1 MNAAVTSRQDILEA
15 CRQLVRTNGWDA
27 VNIRTVAA
35 ACGVAV
41 GSIYN
46 YFGSKAELVSAT
58 VESVWCDIFHTPE
71 DPDLFQSAESC
82 VRWLYQ
88 RILYGAQTYPG
99 FFSMHSARF
108 FHLEKAEGRVRM
120 EQTWSHMM
128 DGLCTVLERD
138 ARVRPDAF
146 DSAFTPRVFAGAL
159 FSLLLGDMVRGQND
173 PAAALELVRRTLY

>member
-15 CRQLVRTNGWDA
+15 CRQLVRTDGWDA

-88 RILYGAQTYPG
+88 RIFMARRRIPDSFPCTPPG
-99 FFSMHSARF
+99 FFIW
-108 FHLEKAEGRVRM
+108 K
-120 EQTWSHMM
+120 
-128 DGLCTVLERD
+128 
-138 ARVRPDAF
+138 RPKGAF
-146 DSAFTPRVFAGAL
+146 EWNKPGA
-159 FSLLLGDMVRGQND
+159 
-173 PAAALELVRRTLY
+173 T

>member
-15 CRQLVRTNGWDA
+15 CRQLVRTDGWDA

-71 DPDLFQSAESC
+71 DPDLFQNTESC

-120 EQTWSHMM
+120 EQT
-128 DGLCTVLERD
+128 
-138 ARVRPDAF
+138 
-146 DSAFTPRVFAGAL
+146 
-159 FSLLLGDMVRGQND
+159 
-173 PAAALELVRRTLY
+173 